1 MTAPV
6 APTRAAPL
14 LQAPPAFAK
23 RSRAPLAVA
32 RGAHERPPLTQ
43 EQADRSDA
51 LIERL
56 HQLRVGGSFWG
67 ARPALPP
74 GCTVVKTPGSP
85 TNANAMLWAGS
96 EVLAGDIDPWHLLD
110 HAVAV
115 IAPRGDSLEIL
126 ARLRTI
132 PTTDSAT
139 GEPLPIDPDARRALA
154 WKTLVAAHAYHE
166 PFTGSE
172 ISVEAAIDLLG
183 EWRRHLEAIAGIG
196 AQLGMRAW
204 KRGQIDRFLTGVAGT
219 PGHARGAQ
227 EALAKARAD
236 KAAVAIWPS
245 RVPSDF
251 EASAAAASVALAR
264 VEDGFLRSL
273 GLGVHLVLPQSIVV
287 DRRGI
292 HYDPAR
298 PSDLEV
304 LLSEHSFPPALL
316 RRAAALRAAIVGAGI
331 GKYGRAAD
339 NAAPILLPHD
349 RRNIL
354 VVGQVEDD
362 QSVRMGDVAG
372 LGNSGLLKRA
382 RALAPDA
389 FLIYKPHPDTL
400 AGHRRGAL
408 DREARDLA
416 DRILDTPCPL
426 APLLD
431 QVDEVHVLTSLAGF
445 EALLRER
452 TVLCHGIPFYA
463 GWGLTRDLVPV
474 PRRTRRLDLDALVAA
489 TLLLYPL
496 YLDPETGLPCPA
508 ERLVECLANAA
519 PHVSLLSRLRR
530 IEGKA
535 RNILRQAA

>member
-32 RGAHERPPLTQ
+32 RGSHGHPPLTQ
-43 EQADRSDA
+43 EQADRSDR

-74 GCTVVKTPGSP
+74 GCTVVKAPGSP
-85 TNANAMLWAGS
+85 TDANATLWAGT

-110 HAVAV
+110 HAAAV
-115 IAPRGDSLEIL
+115 IAPHGDPLAIL
-126 ARLRTI
+126 ARLRAI
-132 PTTDSAT
+132 PTTDTAT
-139 GEPLPIDPDARRALA
+139 GEPLPIGADARRALA
-154 WKTLVAAHAYHE
+154 WDTLVVAHDYHE
-166 PFTGSE
+166 PFTGSP
-172 ISVEAAIDLLG
+172 IAVEAAIDLLG

-196 AQLGMRAW
+196 VQFGMRAW
-204 KRGQIDRFLTGVAGT
+204 KRGQIDRFLTGTAGV
-219 PGHARGAQ
+219 PGQARRGKD
-227 EALAKARAD
+227 ALARARAD
-236 KAAVAIWPS
+236 NAAVAIWPS
-245 RVPSDF
+245 RVPPDF
-251 EASAAAASVALAR
+251 EASAATAGVRLAR

-273 GLGVHLVLPQSIVV
+273 GLGVHLVPPQSIVV
-287 DRRGI
+287 DRQGI

-298 PSDLEV
+298 SSDLEA
-304 LLSEHSFPPALL
+304 LLSEHPFPPALL

-331 GKYGRAAD
+331 GKYGRAD
-339 NAAPILLPHD
+339 NATPIPLPHD
-349 RRNIL
+349 RRSIL

-389 FLIYKPHPDTL
+389 FLLYKPHPDTL

-408 DREARDLA
+408 DREARILA

-508 ERLVECLANAA
+508 ERLVECLASAA
-519 PHVSLLSRLRR
+519 PHVSFLSRLRR

-535 RNILRQAA
+535 RNILRQAT